1 MEIRKV
7 PISLL
12 NAAPYN
18 PRKDLQPGDPEYQKI
33 ARSIEKYGCVEP
45 IIWNEKTG
53 NVIGGHQRLKVLAAT
68 GLHIGPIELALSGGA
83 ITYAV
88 TFLCTD
94 IIGEIWGKA
103 TAQRVVKYGFI
114 GQIFA
119 TACIMLTG
127 VFPATDAVMDN
138 AYQTLLGQNWIF
150 VIGSLSAYLV
160 SQSWDVAVFHAIR
173 DRYIAKHG
181 STKGGRWL
189 WNNGST
195 ITSQIW
201 DTVIYAVI
209 SFGFGL
215 GWVHTHEGRMQLIGI
230 IIGQYLLK
238 ACLALLDTPFFYFFT
253 RNADRR

>member
-1 MEIRKV
+1 MKKTNENLVILITLFA
-7 PISLL
+7 ISIV
-12 NAAPYN
+12 
-18 PRKDLQPGDPEYQKI
+18 I
-33 ARSIEKYGCVEP
+33 ANV
-45 IIWNEKTG
+45 TG
-53 NVIGGHQRLKVLAAT
+53 ARTITT

-94 IIGEIWGKA
+94 IIGEI
-103 TAQRVVKYGFI
+103 
-114 GQIFA
+114 FA
-119 TACIMLTG
+119 TACIMITG
-127 VFPATDAVMDN
+127 VFPATEAVMDN

>member
-1 MEIRKV
+1 MKKTNENLVILITLFA
-7 PISLL
+7 ISIV
-12 NAAPYN
+12 
-18 PRKDLQPGDPEYQKI
+18 I
-33 ARSIEKYGCVEP
+33 ANV
-45 IIWNEKTG
+45 TG
-53 NVIGGHQRLKVLAAT
+53 ARTITT

-160 SQSWDVAVFHAIR
+160 SSRGTWPYSMQSATATLPSMAAPRVAAG
-173 DRYIAKHG
+173 YG
-181 STKGGRWL
+181 
-189 WNNGST
+189 
-195 ITSQIW
+195 ITAAPSR
-201 DTVIYAVI
+201 AR
-209 SFGFGL
+209 SG
-215 GWVHTHEGRMQLIGI
+215 
-230 IIGQYLLK
+230 
-238 ACLALLDTPFFYFFT
+238 T
-253 RNADRR
+253 R

>member
-53 NVIGGHQRLKVLAAT
+53 NVIGGHQR
-68 GLHIGPIELALSGGA
+68 
-83 ITYAV
+83 
-88 TFLCTD
+88 
-94 IIGEIWGKA
+94 
-103 TAQRVVKYGFI
+103 VVKYGFI

-119 TACIMLTG
+119 TACIMITG

>member
-1 MEIRKV
+1 MKKTNENLVILITLFA
-7 PISLL
+7 ISIV
-12 NAAPYN
+12 
-18 PRKDLQPGDPEYQKI
+18 I
-33 ARSIEKYGCVEP
+33 ANV
-45 IIWNEKTG
+45 TG
-53 NVIGGHQRLKVLAAT
+53 ARTITT

-119 TACIMLTG
+119 TACIMITG

-215 GWVHTHEGRMQLIGI
+215 GWVHTHEGRM
-230 IIGQYLLK
+230 
-238 ACLALLDTPFFYFFT
+238 
-253 RNADRR
+253 

>member
-1 MEIRKV
+1 MKKTNENLVILITLFA
-7 PISLL
+7 ISIV
-12 NAAPYN
+12 
-18 PRKDLQPGDPEYQKI
+18 I
-33 ARSIEKYGCVEP
+33 ANV
-45 IIWNEKTG
+45 TG
-53 NVIGGHQRLKVLAAT
+53 ARTITT

-119 TACIMLTG
+119 TACIMITG

-215 GWVHTHEGRMQLIGI
+215 GWVHLSECQV
-230 IIGQYLLK
+230 
-238 ACLALLDTPFFYFFT
+238 
-253 RNADRR
+253 